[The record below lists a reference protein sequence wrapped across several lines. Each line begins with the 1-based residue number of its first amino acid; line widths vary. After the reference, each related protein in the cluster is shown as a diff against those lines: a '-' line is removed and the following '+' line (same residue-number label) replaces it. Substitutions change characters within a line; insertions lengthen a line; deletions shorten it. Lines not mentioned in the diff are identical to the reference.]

1 MLGSVLEILN
11 ECLLFFLCIRFLFV
25 MNLSGKS
32 HLSPLIFSHSSFPVT
47 CVTEPH
53 VPSCDYWFTNSLSY
67 CPLTGGLCFT
77 HLLSGAYHTAWPW
90 QRSWEPLCRKHWV
103 VFSGCHDKC
112 YSIVFSRSSQPS
124 CGTLS
129 CTLRILKI
137 WGDGKER
144 KDMRRR
150 GTQRNF
156 IQGNEC
162 WEQLPVFWG
171 PIK

>member
-1 MLGSVLEILN
+1 MSLYTIFCRGQVSIL
-11 ECLLFFLCIRFLFV
+11 LLAMPYLYARFSFRNPEWVPSIFLCIHFLFV

-124 CGTLS
+124 
-129 CTLRILKI
+129 
-137 WGDGKER
+137 
-144 KDMRRR
+144 
-150 GTQRNF
+150 
-156 IQGNEC
+156 
-162 WEQLPVFWG
+162 
-171 PIK
+171 